1 MEKSNAQ
8 NVLGV
13 LKTKL
18 AQSKADAEKYQEECD
33 ILREKLTSESAKL
46 EEAEQETRSF
56 KSRVQLLEDNLR

>member
-18 AQSKADAEKYQEECD
+18 TQSKADAEKYQEECD
-33 ILREKLTSESAKL
+33 ILREKLTSESGKL
-46 EEAEQETRSF
+46 EEVEQETRSF
-56 KSRVQLLEDNLR
+56 KSRVQLLEDNLW